1 LTLYQVLTASRER
14 LVAAGISPR
23 EAAVDVDVFARTI
36 LGWDQV
42 QLITERSSPVPGG
55 LEPRLSE
62 WIMRR
67 VNREPSAYIVN
78 VREFWGLDFHVSPAV
93 LIPRPETELIV
104 GEALRSIA
112 EASKD
117 AGSRGLRIAD
127 IGTGSG
133 CIAVSLAHEATNCH
147 IVATD
152 VSPDAL
158 TIALENASRHGV
170 ASRIQ
175 FVVTSYLDAIDGNFD
190 IIVANPP
197 YVRDGDKTAL
207 AADVR
212 HEPDVALFGGANGLR
227 DIEGVLDAAI
237 AKLRRRG
244 RLVMEFG
251 FGQEADV
258 RSLVARRPALRVARI
273 CEDLQGIPRTAVVLR
288 EH

>member
-1 LTLYQVLTASRER
+1 MTLYQVLTASRER

-62 WIMRR
+62 WIVRR

-104 GEALRSIA
+104 EEALRSIA

-133 CIAVSLAHEATNCH
+133 CIAVSLAHEAPNCH

-158 TIALENASRHGV
+158 AIALENASRHGV

-175 FVVTSYLDAIDGNFD
+175 FVVTL
-190 IIVANPP
+190 VP
-197 YVRDGDKTAL
+197 R
-207 AADVR
+207 R
-212 HEPDVALFGGANGLR
+212 H
-227 DIEGVLDAAI
+227 
-237 AKLRRRG
+237 
-244 RLVMEFG
+244 
-251 FGQEADV
+251 
-258 RSLVARRPALRVARI
+258 
-273 CEDLQGIPRTAVVLR
+273 
-288 EH
+288 